1 MMVIKITKGFN
12 VEQMVTILVLLF
24 LTSHARDVQLAGVVV
39 DLVLT
44 WRSTLQESDGVVF
57 GGYVV
62 EGGVSGG
69 A

>member
-1 MMVIKITKGFN
+1 MMVIKITKSFN
-12 VEQMVTILVLLF
+12 VEQMVTIPVLLF